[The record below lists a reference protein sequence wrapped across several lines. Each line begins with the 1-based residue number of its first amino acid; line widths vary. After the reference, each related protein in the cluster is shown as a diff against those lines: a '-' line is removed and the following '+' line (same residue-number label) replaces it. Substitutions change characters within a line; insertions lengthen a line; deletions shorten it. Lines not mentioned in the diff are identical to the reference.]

1 MRNQC
6 RSYDALELYAAVLYD
21 VTEITLHS
29 DQSHLWALGT
39 FSQPSPRRPTQ
50 EGHLQKALGALV
62 VNWLNIYPRRHTP
75 HIHNVP
81 TVCKQACAE
90 DPEF

>member
-1 MRNQC
+1 MRSKH
-6 RSYDALELYAAVLYD
+6 RSSDALEFSAAVVCV
-21 VTEITLHS
+21 VTEVTLRS

-62 VNWLNIYPRRHTP
+62 VNWLNIYLRRHTP